1 MRFAFLAALAL
12 YAAVVAWGIA
22 AVEAAEPGVL
32 QRLSEPRTHAILRH
46 AIAPG
51 TGDPPGFA
59 LGDCTTQRNLD
70 DRGRA
75 QARAI
80 GAALRDAGITV
91 DHVLTS
97 QWCRSAET
105 AELLGLGPVAEEPA
119 LNSFF
124 ADRSTREAQIAQT
137 RRLLAALPEEET
149 AVLVSHQVNITA
161 LTGIYPRSGE
171 TVVLRVGPDGALE
184 VLGTFLAEDK
194 LPQKMKTPLPAG
206 RGALSKR

>member
-1 MRFAFLAALAL
+1 MRVRFLAAFTLCAAL
-12 YAAVVAWGIA
+12 FTWDPIVAQDGLQA
-22 AVEAAEPGVL
+22 L
-32 QRLSEPRTHAILRH
+32 QRLAEPRTHAILRH

-51 TGDPPGFA
+51 GGDPAGFT
-59 LGDCTTQRNLD
+59 LGDCSTQRNLD
-70 DRGRA
+70 DRGRR

-80 GAALRDAGITV
+80 GAAIREAGIAV

-105 AELLGLGPVAEEPA
+105 ARLLALGPVLEQPA

-124 ADRSTREAQIAQT
+124 ADRATRDTQT
-137 RRLLAALPEEET
+137 AATRALLAALPAQET

-171 TVVLRVGPDGALE
+171 VVILRSAGDGGIE
-184 VLGTFLAEDK
+184 VLGRYL
-194 LPQKMKTPLPAG
+194 
-206 RGALSKR
+206 LSE

>member
-1 MRFAFLAALAL
+1 MTGSLLRTALATL
-12 YAAVVAWGIA
+12 ILWSAIVSGGPA
-22 AVEAAEPGVL
+22 EANETL
-32 QRLSEPRTHAILRH
+32 QRLAEPRTHAILRH

-51 TGDPPGFA
+51 TGDPPGFT
-59 LGDCTTQRNLD
+59 LGDCATQRNLD

-80 GAALRDAGITV
+80 GAAIRDTGVTV

-97 QWCRSAET
+97 QWCRSAQT
-105 AELLGLGPVAEEPA
+105 AALLDLGPVREEAA

-124 ADRSTREAQIAQT
+124 SDRSTEPAQT
-137 RRLLAALPEEET
+137 AALRRLLASLPAEET

-171 TVVLRVGPDGALE
+171 VVILRVTEDGGLE
-184 VLGTFLAEDK
+184 TIGRFLVE
-194 LPQKMKTPLPAG
+194 
-206 RGALSKR
+206 

>member
-1 MRFAFLAALAL
+1 MRAVFLATIAV
-12 YAAVVAWGIA
+12 YAALVAWGLN
-22 AVEAAEPGVL
+22 AVLAAEPVTGAAAL
-32 QRLSEPRTHAILRH
+32 QRLAEPRTHAILRH

-51 TGDPPGFA
+51 TGDPANFT

-75 QARAI
+75 QAEAI
-80 GAALRDAGITV
+80 GAAIRATGIRI
-91 DHVLTS
+91 HRVLTS

-105 AELLGLGPVAEEPA
+105 ARLLGLGAVIEEPA

-124 ADRSTREAQIAQT
+124 ADRSTRDVQTEAT
-137 RRLLAALPEEET
+137 RALLAALPASET

-171 TVVLRVGPDGALE
+171 VVVIAISEDGVVTPVGR
-184 VLGTFLAEDK
+184 FLVAD
-194 LPQKMKTPLPAG
+194 
-206 RGALSKR
+206 

>member
-1 MRFAFLAALAL
+1 MTGSLLRTALATL
-12 YAAVVAWGIA
+12 ILWSAIVSGGPA
-22 AVEAAEPGVL
+22 EANETL
-32 QRLSEPRTHAILRH
+32 QRLAEPRTHAILRH

-51 TGDPPGFA
+51 TGDPPGFT
-59 LGDCTTQRNLD
+59 LGDCATQRNLD

-80 GAALRDAGITV
+80 GAAIRDTGVTV

-105 AELLGLGPVAEEPA
+105 AALLDLGPVREEAA
-119 LNSFF
+119 LNSVFS
-124 ADRSTREAQIAQT
+124 ARSTEPAQT
-137 RRLLAALPEEET
+137 AALRRLLASLPAEET

-171 TVVLRVGPDGALE
+171 VVILRVAEDGRLE
-184 VLGTFLAEDK
+184 TIGRFLAE
-194 LPQKMKTPLPAG
+194 
-206 RGALSKR
+206 